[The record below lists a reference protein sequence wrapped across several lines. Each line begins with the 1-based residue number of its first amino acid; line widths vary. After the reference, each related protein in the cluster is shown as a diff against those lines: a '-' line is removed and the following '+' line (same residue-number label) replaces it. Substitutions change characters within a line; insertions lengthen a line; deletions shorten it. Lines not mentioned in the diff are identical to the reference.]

1 MKTDSCVEDITS
13 LREKKKWERKIK
25 KKKKNAVHT
34 QYFQDIVKQQI
45 GTLLIAQLC
54 GQNINQSSHFSLTKI
69 KYVSHIQE
77 NSFNICDAHTAT

>member
-1 MKTDSCVEDITS
+1 MG
-13 LREKKKWERKIK
+13 KKKKKKKRKG
-25 KKKKNAVHT
+25 KKKNAVHI

-54 GQNINQSSHFSLTKI
+54 GQNINQSSHFSFAKI